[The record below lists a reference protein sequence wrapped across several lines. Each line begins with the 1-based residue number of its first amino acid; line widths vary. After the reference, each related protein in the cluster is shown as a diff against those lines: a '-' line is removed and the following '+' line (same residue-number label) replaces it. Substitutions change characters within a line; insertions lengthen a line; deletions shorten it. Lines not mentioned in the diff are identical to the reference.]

1 VDADRPPPLRVAFL
15 GQQNLPV
22 PPHVPG
28 SSVSRVV
35 HELAR
40 ELAAKADV
48 TVCSIEHPWVPEG
61 ELDGVRYLRVPSGLD
76 RHWERISREAARIL
90 RRLDLPYRDPWGT
103 TPYARR
109 YAVAGLRRLA
119 GHDPDVVHL
128 QNLSQLVPVAHRLLP
143 RARIVL
149 HMHCDWLRQLPP
161 RLVRR
166 RLERLDLVLGVSD
179 YITGRVREGFPEHA
193 ARCETL
199 HNGVRVETF
208 WRQSTLADG
217 QRAQVE
223 ELRQALGVADGP
235 VVLCVGNLAPEK
247 GNDVLLRAFAR
258 VRRRLPDATL
268 VLVGRFNRY
277 PALRTPQGRGARRE
291 LRLRQRGYRAEIAAL
306 IEGSGGVLHVDG
318 VPHEELPPYYA
329 LADVFVMPSTG
340 EEPFP
345 LPVIEA
351 LASELPVV
359 ATRRGGMPEIVRD
372 GVVGSLVEPGD
383 EIELARAL
391 EALCADEPARREL
404 GARGR
409 LLVEREYTWAHQAER
424 LLRLYERIVAPAEA
438 PVRAASVAA

>member
-1 VDADRPPPLRVAFL
+1 VDAYRPAPLRVAFL

-40 ELAAKADV
+40 ELAPKADV

-61 ELDGVRYLRVPSGLD
+61 ELDGVRYLRVPGGLD
-76 RHWERISREAARIL
+76 RSWERISRDAVRIL

-103 TPYARR
+103 TLYGRR
-109 YAVAGLRRLA
+109 YALAGLRRLA
-119 GHDPDVVHL
+119 EHDPDVVHL
-128 QNLSQLVPVAHRLLP
+128 QNLSQLVPLARRLVP

-161 RLVRR
+161 QLVRR
-166 RLERLDLVLGVSD
+166 RLEQLDLVLGVSD
-179 YITGRVREGFPEHA
+179 YIAGRVRDGFPEYA
-193 ARCETL
+193 AHCETL
-199 HNGVRVETF
+199 HNGVRVEAF
-208 WRQSTLADG
+208 WRPSALADE

-223 ELRQALGVADGP
+223 ELRQALGLGYGP

-247 GNDVLLRAFAR
+247 GNDVLLRAFAQL
-258 VRRRLPDATL
+258 RRRLPEAML
-268 VLVGRFNRY
+268 LLVGRFNRY
-277 PALRTPQGRGARRE
+277 PLMRTPPGRPARRE

-306 IEGSGGVLHVDG
+306 IEGCGGVLHVDG
-318 VPHEELPPYYA
+318 VPHEQLPPYYA

-372 GVVGSLVEPGD
+372 GVVGSLVEPG
-383 EIELARAL
+383 EEAGLARAL
-391 EALCADEPARREL
+391 EALCTDAQARREL
-404 GARGR
+404 GVRGR

-424 LLRLYERIVAPAEA
+424 LLRLYERIAAPAVALGRA
-438 PVRAASVAA
+438 PAVTV